1 MANNI
6 QKNIKSLDKSKWY
19 NRVWLIS
26 NFAWLYVALVSA
38 YYDVKNFIKFRK
50 EIFDLKR
57 DPNSK
62 FNKLGL
68 KVNKLGN
75 IVYTQKIM
83 DPNRTIGLNDRQKNL
98 YLIEVSQIE
107 HNYLFDELL
116 WGEYL
121 ITNFIDFTDENGN
134 ISGYHGV
141 TFTFTPMTVNNPR
154 LYWIFLLYACIIS
167 LVCWIFRHHIAQG
180 LLWIWSLL

>member
-1 MANNI
+1 MATKTYI
-6 QKNIKSLDKSKWY
+6 QTQDKSKWY

-38 YYDVKNFIKFRK
+38 FYDIKNFLKFRR
-50 EIFDLKR
+50 EILDLKK

-75 IVYTQKIM
+75 VVYTQKIM
-83 DPNRTIGLNDRQKNL
+83 DRNRVIGLNDRQKNL
-98 YLIEVSQIE
+98 YLIDVSQTE

-121 ITNFIDFTDENGN
+121 LTEFIDFADEEGN
-134 ISGYHGV
+134 MSGYYGI
-141 TFTFTPMTVNNPR
+141 TFTFTPMTINNPR
-154 LYWIFLLYACIIS
+154 FYWILLFYTALIGC
-167 LVCWIFRHHIAQG
+167 VCWVFRSQIASG
-180 LLWIWSLL
+180 FLWLVSLL